1 MKKTIEIEYIGIEDV
16 WQILEYS
23 RAIMSRGHYV
33 NFSISNIEGI
43 PLICVKIMLG
53 GFVDSGNYDYSY
65 MFYMTDK
72 ENDVAVM
79 NKCKSTLRNLLVQI
93 LEQEVNK

>member
-1 MKKTIEIEYIGIEDV
+1 MKKMIEIEYIGIEDV

-23 RAIMSRGHYV
+23 RAVMSRGHYV
-33 NFSISNIEGI
+33 NFSISNTEVV
-43 PLICVKIMLG
+43 PLVSVKIMLG

-65 MFYMTDK
+65 MFFMTDK

-79 NKCKSTLRNLLVQI
+79 NKCKSMLRNLLV
-93 LEQEVNK
+93 

>member
-23 RAIMSRGHYV
+23 RAVMSRGHYV
-33 NFSISNIEGI
+33 NFSISNPEGI
-43 PLICVKIMLG
+43 PLVCVKIMLG

-65 MFYMTDK
+65 MFFITYK

-79 NKCKSTLRNLLVQI
+79 NKCKSTLKNLLV
-93 LEQEVNK
+93 

>member
-23 RAIMSRGHYV
+23 RAVMSRGHYI

-43 PLICVKIMLG
+43 PLICVKIMLD

-79 NKCKSTLRNLLVQI
+79 NKCKSMLRNLLV
-93 LEQEVNK
+93 

>member
-1 MKKTIEIEYIGIEDV
+1 MKKMIEIEYIGIEDV

-23 RAIMSRGHYV
+23 RAVMSRGHYV

-43 PLICVKIMLG
+43 PLVCVKIMLG

-65 MFYMTDK
+65 MFFMTDK

-79 NKCKSTLRNLLVQI
+79 NKCKSTLRNLLV
-93 LEQEVNK
+93 

>member
-23 RAIMSRGHYV
+23 RAVMSRGHYV
-33 NFSISNIEGI
+33 RFSISNVEEI
-43 PLICVKIMLG
+43 PMICVKIMLD

-65 MFYMTDK
+65 MFYITDK
-72 ENDVAVM
+72 ENDVATM
-79 NKCKSTLRNLLVQI
+79 NKCKSMLKNLLV
-93 LEQEVNK
+93 

>member
-1 MKKTIEIEYIGIEDV
+1 MKKTIEIEYVGIEDV

-23 RAIMSRGHYV
+23 RAVMSRGHYI
-33 NFSISNIEGI
+33 NFSINNIEGL
-43 PLICVKIMLG
+43 PVVSVKIMLG

-65 MFYMTDK
+65 MFFMTDK

-79 NKCKSTLRNLLVQI
+79 NKCKSTLKNLLV
-93 LEQEVNK
+93 

>member
-1 MKKTIEIEYIGIEDV
+1 MKKMIEIEYIGIEDV

-23 RAIMSRGHYV
+23 RAVMSRGHYV
-33 NFSISNIEGI
+33 NFSISNAEGI
-43 PLICVKIMLG
+43 PLVCVKIMLG

-72 ENDVAVM
+72 ENDVDTM
-79 NKCKSTLRNLLVQI
+79 NKCKSMLRNLLV
-93 LEQEVNK
+93 

>member
-1 MKKTIEIEYIGIEDV
+1 MKKTIEIEYVGIEDV

-23 RAIMSRGHYV
+23 RAVMSRRHYV
-33 NFSISNIEGI
+33 NFSINNAEGI
-43 PLICVKIMLG
+43 PLVCVKIMLG

-79 NKCKSTLRNLLVQI
+79 NKCKSTLRNLLV
-93 LEQEVNK
+93 

>member
-1 MKKTIEIEYIGIEDV
+1 MKKTIEIEYVGIEDV

-33 NFSISNIEGI
+33 NFSINNAEGI
-43 PLICVKIMLG
+43 LLVCVKIMLD

-65 MFYMTDK
+65 EFYMSDK

-79 NKCKSTLRNLLVQI
+79 NKCKSMLRNLLV
-93 LEQEVNK
+93 

>member
-23 RAIMSRGHYV
+23 RAVMSRRHYV
-33 NFSISNIEGI
+33 NFSINNAEGI
-43 PLICVKIMLG
+43 PLVCVKIMLD

-65 MFYMTDK
+65 EFYMTDK

-79 NKCKSTLRNLLVQI
+79 NKCKSMLRNLLV
-93 LEQEVNK
+93 

>member
-23 RAIMSRGHYV
+23 RAVMSRRHYV
-33 NFSISNIEGI
+33 NFSINNAEGI
-43 PLICVKIMLG
+43 PLVCVKIMLG

-65 MFYMTDK
+65 MFYMSDK

-79 NKCKSTLRNLLVQI
+79 NKCKSMLRNLLV
-93 LEQEVNK
+93 

>member
-1 MKKTIEIEYIGIEDV
+1 MKKMIEIEYIGIEDV

-23 RAIMSRGHYV
+23 RAVMSRGHYV
-33 NFSISNIEGI
+33 RFSISNTEGI
-43 PLICVKIMLG
+43 PLVCVKIMLD

-65 MFYMTDK
+65 MFYISDK

-79 NKCKSTLRNLLVQI
+79 NKCKSTLKNLLV
-93 LEQEVNK
+93 

>member
-23 RAIMSRGHYV
+23 RAVMSRGHYV
-33 NFSISNIEGI
+33 NFSISNTEVI

-79 NKCKSTLRNLLVQI
+79 NKCKSTLRNLLV
-93 LEQEVNK
+93 

>member
-23 RAIMSRGHYV
+23 RAVMSRGHYV
-33 NFSISNIEGI
+33 NFSINNAEGI
-43 PLICVKIMLG
+43 PLVCVKIMLG

-65 MFYMTDK
+65 MFYMSDK
-72 ENDVAVM
+72 ENDVEVM
-79 NKCKSTLRNLLVQI
+79 NKCKSTLRNLLV
-93 LEQEVNK
+93 

>member
-23 RAIMSRGHYV
+23 RAVMSRGHYV
-33 NFSISNIEGI
+33 NFSISNPEGI
-43 PLICVKIMLG
+43 PLVCVKIMLG

-65 MFYMTDK
+65 MFFMTDK

-79 NKCKSTLRNLLVQI
+79 NKCKSMLRNLLV
-93 LEQEVNK
+93 

>member
-1 MKKTIEIEYIGIEDV
+1 MKKTIEIEYVGIEDV

-23 RAIMSRGHYV
+23 RAVMSRGHYV
-33 NFSISNIEGI
+33 NFSISNAEDI
-43 PLICVKIMLG
+43 PLVCVKIMLD

-79 NKCKSTLRNLLVQI
+79 NKCESMLRNLLV
-93 LEQEVNK
+93 